1 MSSPTLHPNMSDMVL
16 LVHATLQWHSMG
28 EMQSKCFTL
37 GDIFSTALKQLTDT
51 RFLQERFLLR
61 PLRLPS
67 AASTTTRSSSTADAA
82 AACSHHPPSFL
93 ASLHRCRGGE
103 TPSVLPSSSGPA
115 PLLQLP
121 LFLHP
126 LLPSLPPVDW
136 LTPLLCALA
145 YPPRQSTHSV
155 AEPRFTGEPLWNHGG
170 QMRERERK
178 RERRMRVRAKLS
190 SVGV

>member
-1 MSSPTLHPNMSDMVL
+1 MFHAGRHIFDGAEAVDRHAFPPRAVPASASP
-16 LVHATLQWHSMG
+16 A
-28 EMQSKCFTL
+28 
-37 GDIFSTALKQLTDT
+37 ALCS
-51 RFLQERFLLR
+51 
-61 PLRLPS
+61 PS

-170 QMRERERK
+170 QMRERERGRGECEYVLSCPLWGSDWTLGK
-178 RERRMRVRAKLS
+178 GVRRWWEGEV
-190 SVGV
+190 V